1 MKKVKIFIGSS
12 IEELKDD
19 RREIGNFFRQ
29 LNDLYLDNG
38 VYFQLI
44 MCEDYDDAIETDGKQ
59 SKYDKEILDSEL
71 SVFIFFKKVGQYT
84 EHEFNIAYDSFKA
97 ELRPKILT
105 VFKCIDDAG
114 QVLDSVRFF
123 ADRLDKE
130 LKHYYKTYVNSDSLK
145 LWLIMQIKTMGLDN
159 SLVEFKDGKV
169 LVGSES
175 VASYNDVPAFCGN
188 EGLLE
193 KKKRLADVTRDYLTL
208 KMKYLENSDDID
220 LFVKYSQTAKE
231 KTQLEAEIDKLEKEI
246 VKQLENIY
254 TVTARGGLSNRQI
267 IGYRLIEAGKYKEA
281 LEILNKDEI
290 FSDVKK
296 NEQMYSLGSSLLENA
311 RAGLETNVNEIKQ
324 RIKILE
330 MTGVDKTTVDEVTEL
345 FATASDLCI
354 KYNLDLD
361 IVITYAGFLGE
372 QKRYR
377 EAYELLLGAKDAFDK
392 SQSWEIKA
400 RFYYKFGQ
408 AASFNISK
416 GEALEYSLKALKIV
430 ESLCM
435 IEETDEHLSL
445 CADIT
450 LALSIA
456 YGVAFEKK
464 LSIEYGKRTVDVL
477 ERLYAKD
484 NKKYAAILCDALR
497 QYSIFIPTEQRAAV
511 RKRSYE
517 VLKPFVNDSDTSDR
531 KKSKYAASLR
541 TYVSAVKDTANDEL
555 EIERLRGLLQES
567 ISIVS
572 VLAEK
577 NPDGYSNELA
587 SCYYDYGDFLR
598 DKTDESPEWYYL
610 EAFCHYRK
618 RIKIDER
625 NTVFFYALSAGRVA
639 DHYMSLGLD
648 ILAYEFYE
656 KQIWGK
662 ERLCD
667 PDMGRSQRS
676 RAGWQYDIGTIYLKK
691 LLRMKEA
698 ALAFQKSIELYSTLP
713 SLNDDDRMWIRYAN
727 EYLDENDLRKY
738 LVE

>member
-38 VYFQLI
+38 IYFQLI

-84 EHEFNIAYDSFKA
+84 EHEFNLAYNSFKA

-105 VFKCIDDAG
+105 VFKCVDDAG
-114 QVLDSVRFF
+114 QVLDSVKFF
-123 ADRLDKE
+123 ADKLDKE

-159 SLVEFKDGKV
+159 SLVEFKGGKV

-175 VASYNDVPAFCGN
+175 IANYSHVPAFSGN
-188 EGLLE
+188 DGLCQ
-193 KKKRLADVTRDYLTL
+193 KKKRLEEITRQYLTL
-208 KMKYLENSDDID
+208 KMEYLENSDDID
-220 LFVKYSQTAKE
+220 LFVKYSQIAKE
-231 KTQLEAEIDKLEKEI
+231 KTELEKEIDTIEKEI

-254 TVTARGGLSNRQI
+254 TVTERGGLSDRQI

-281 LEILNKDEI
+281 LAVLDKDEI
-290 FSDVKK
+290 FSDVKR
-296 NEQMYSLGSSLLENA
+296 NEQMLSLGASLLENA
-311 RAGLETNVNEIKQ
+311 RAGLVTNVNEIKQ

-345 FATASDLCI
+345 FKAASDLSI
-354 KYNLDLD
+354 KYSLDLD

-372 QKRYR
+372 QKKFK
-377 EAYELLLGAKDAFDK
+377 ESYELLLGAKDAFDK
-392 SQSWEIKA
+392 SQSWELKA
-400 RFYYKFGQ
+400 KFYYKFGQ
-408 AASFNISK
+408 ASSFNISK
-416 GEALEYSLKALKIV
+416 DEALEYLLKALKII

-435 IEETDEHLSL
+435 IEETDQHLGL

-450 LALSIA
+450 HAIAIA

-464 LSIEYGKRTVDVL
+464 LSIEYSRRTIDVL

-484 NKKYAAILCDALR
+484 QKKHASMLCDALR
-497 QYSIFIPTEQRAAV
+497 QHSIFIPSEQRAEV

-517 VLKPFVNDSDTSDR
+517 VIKPFVNDPDISDR
-531 KKSKYAASLR
+531 NKSKYAASLR
-541 TYVSAVKDTANDEL
+541 AYVAAVKEGATYEL
-555 EIERLRGLLQES
+555 EIERLRSLLEES

-572 VLAEK
+572 ALAEK
-577 NPDGYSNELA
+577 NPDGFSNELA

-610 EAFCHYRK
+610 EAFCHYKK
-618 RIKIDER
+618 RLKIDER
-625 NTVFFYALSAGRVA
+625 NTLFFYALSAGRVA
-639 DHYMSLGLD
+639 DYYMSLGLD

-656 KQIWGK
+656 RQIWGK
-662 ERLCD
+662 ERLCE
-667 PDMGRSQRS
+667 PDSGRSQRS
-676 RAGWQYDIGTIYLKK
+676 KAGWQYDIGTIYLKK
-691 LLRMKEA
+691 LSRMKEA

-713 SLNDDDRMWIRYAN
+713 TMNDDDKMWIGYAN
-727 EYLDENDLRKY
+727 DYLDENDLRKY